1 MLLTLA
7 PPVLEGLSLRLTM
20 KLRIGRTLEQ
30 ELITENTGSQPAV
43 FTQALHNYFNVSDA
57 LKVDV
62 AGLDGLTYLDKL
74 DAGNA
79 HVQQGDWNLRDPRD
93 PGRSDRIYTQ
103 ARGHYVLRDPGFGRS
118 IDITTQGSRSAVVWN
133 AGEAAAAKMDDI
145 GAGWRNYVCV
155 EAGNVGPDLGQSY
168 IIDSFLVV
176 VLGGVGQLAGTVYA
190 ALGLGVLNKFI
201 EGWAGAVLAKIA
213 VLVFIIIFIQKRPQ
227 GIFAIKGRSAE
238 A

>member
-1 MLLTLA
+1 MTNLNEHFVSGTTAVSDNANLKQHLIAPSVERQTLRDS
-7 PPVLEGLSLRLTM
+7 VE
-20 KLRIGRTLEQ
+20 
-30 ELITENTGSQPAV
+30 
-43 FTQALHNYFNVSDA
+43 QALHNYFNVSDA
-57 LKVDV
+57 LEVDV

-155 EAGNVGPDLGQSY
+155 EAGNVGPDLIELAPGGSH
-168 IIDSFLVV
+168 
-176 VLGGVGQLAGTVYA
+176 VLKQ
-190 ALGLGVLNKFI
+190 
-201 EGWAGAVLAKIA
+201 
-213 VLVFIIIFIQKRPQ
+213 VFEVRPL
-227 GIFAIKGRSAE
+227 
-238 A
+238 